1 MIRDRRLGLAALG
14 LGILLIA
21 LAQRVAPL
29 AGPPLYDGIAQ
40 VDPYAW
46 LVPPAGARAGAK
58 GALGSAAV
66 DNGANR
72 LIAIATPENPPQAQV
87 FATSDALTLPA
98 GTTSIKLSIEPIL
111 PQTLPADG
119 HIDGNVYRISITN
132 QTGLPLT
139 APASADVTV
148 VMRSPHLDANQTI
161 EVNAGQGWQQ
171 LKTQDE
177 GFAASY
183 LTVVTNFGD
192 FAMVAPGVG
201 APYPTATPLGGALA
215 SAGAGGSSE
224 PSAEPSASVD
234 VPSIGVV
241 GGSAGVGGSPSP
253 SAGSVAADASSGGG
267 PPPALIGAVVVLA
280 LFGAGFLIWS
290 RGRRRPPARRP
301 PPYRGASRH

>member
-21 LAQRVAPL
+21 LAQRAAPL

-58 GALGSAAV
+58 GAVGSAAV

-87 FATSDALTLPA
+87 FATSGALTLPA
-98 GTTSIKLSIEPIL
+98 GTTSIKLSIQPIL
-111 PQTLPADG
+111 PQTLPTDG
-119 HIDGNVYRISITN
+119 HIDGNVYRIKVTN
-132 QTGLPLT
+132 QAGTPLT
-139 APASADVTV
+139 ALASADVTV

-161 EVNAGQGWQQ
+161 EVQAGQGWQR

-183 LTVVTNFGD
+183 LTVVTSFGD
-192 FAMVAPGVG
+192 FAMVAPGAG
-201 APYPTATPLGGALA
+201 APYPTATPLGGAPA
-215 SAGAGGSSE
+215 SAAAGASSE
-224 PSAEPSASVD
+224 PSALPSASTD

-241 GGSAGVGGSPSP
+241 GGSPSP
-253 SAGSVAADASSGGG
+253 SASPVVGDTSSGGG
-267 PPPALIGAVVVLA
+267 PPSALIGVVVVLA
-280 LFGAGFLIWS
+280 LIGAGLWLWS
-290 RGRRRPPARRP
+290 RGRRQPPARRP
-301 PPYRGASRH
+301 PPYRGASRR